1 MTPATDTTTENGA
14 RSSARV
20 WALIVCVAAAVLY
33 AGYLARTDFHR
44 FPPEDTVETLVAAR
58 EVAAGN
64 GLTTRVI
71 SPPAL
76 VFLARQG
83 RAEPPWPNTTRAP
96 LPVLVMGWLM
106 RIASTPTAVAL
117 SSGIFFV
124 LSVPLIFLIGYR
136 LAGRSAG
143 LLGSAAYAVSPAGL
157 WYGVSGMTESASIFS
172 LSAIVYLL
180 MGEITWGGCALA
192 GVAAGVGYLG
202 RFTFKIW
209 APLIV
214 GFIIWRAWGKGP
226 ARAIGMAA
234 LFVTPLLAAML
245 WFGVSMERATGEF
258 GYFGQEDI
266 SIRRDTGLY
275 PGRSSSLALESW
287 SAREFVMSH
296 KAIMARKYARIAE
309 EAWPAVVKMGAMP
322 FLVCFFLV
330 EMFLV
335 LAGARRGHI
344 HWLIYALLG
353 LQLLLV
359 PLVSFGHGGV
369 GENRY
374 LDVFG
379 PVAAA
384 LGAAFF
390 IKLLREKNVATR
402 RVTIVL
408 IAIVAL
414 TSVPTLFDLAVG
426 PYHGDDVSHWDLVG
440 AELAAQV
447 GPDEIIASTH
457 PALVSWKS
465 GRYAVGLPVTPE
477 ELLRMDREML
487 GVDWI
492 YIQARGG
499 DNAGRTTAWEA
510 IIEGDA
516 ELPGF
521 TLASRLPRDGVIL
534 RRTETAA
541 ESNVE

>member
-1 MTPATDTTTENGA
+1 MTPATDTTTENATG
-14 RSSARV
+14 SSARV
-20 WALIVCVAAAVLY
+20 WALVVFLVAAALY

-71 SPPAL
+71 SPPVL
-76 VFLARQG
+76 TFLTRQG
-83 RAEPPWPNTTRAP
+83 RAQPPWPNATRAP
-96 LPVLVMGWLM
+96 LPVLTMGWLM
-106 RIASTPTAVAL
+106 RITSTPTAVAL
-117 SSGIFFV
+117 SSGIFFL
-124 LSVPLIFLIGYR
+124 LSVPLIFLIGHR
-136 LAGRSAG
+136 LAGRAAG
-143 LLGSAAYAVSPAGL
+143 LLGSAAYAISPAGL
-157 WYGVSGMTESASIFS
+157 WYGVTGMTESASIFS
-172 LSAIVYLL
+172 LSAIIYLL

-214 GFIIWRAWGKGP
+214 GFIIWRAWRKGP
-226 ARAIGMAA
+226 ARAVGMAA

-245 WFGVSMERATGEF
+245 WFGASMERATGEF

-275 PGRSSSLALESW
+275 PGRSSSLALESS
-287 SAREFVMSH
+287 SAREFVMTH
-296 KAIMARKYARIAE
+296 KAIMVRKYGRIAE
-309 EAWPAVVKMGAMP
+309 VAWPAVVKMGAMP

-335 LAGARRGHI
+335 LAGARRGQI

-379 PVAAA
+379 PLGAV
-384 LGAAFF
+384 LGAAFAVE
-390 IKLLREKNVATR
+390 LLRGKHAATR
-402 RVTIVL
+402 RATLVL

-414 TSVPTLFDLAVG
+414 TSIPTLFDLAVG
-426 PYHGDDVSHWDLVG
+426 PYHGDDLSHWDLVG

-447 GPDEIIASTH
+447 GPDDIVASTH

-465 GRYAVGLPVTPE
+465 GCYAVGLPVTPV
-477 ELLRMDREML
+477 ELLRMNREML

-492 YIQARGG
+492 YIEERGG
-499 DNAGRTTAWEA
+499 DNAGRTTAWEP

-521 TLASRLPRDGVIL
+521 ALDRRLPRGAL
-534 RRTETAA
+534 LLHRTP
-541 ESNVE
+541 

>member
-1 MTPATDTTTENGA
+1 
-14 RSSARV
+14 
-20 WALIVCVAAAVLY
+20 
-33 AGYLARTDFHR
+33 
-44 FPPEDTVETLVAAR
+44 
-58 EVAAGN
+58 
-64 GLTTRVI
+64 VI
-71 SPPAL
+71 SPPVL
-76 VFLARQG
+76 TFLARQG
-83 RAEPPWPNTTRAP
+83 RAEPPWPNATRSP
-96 LPVLVMGWLM
+96 LPVLIIGGLM

-172 LSAIVYLL
+172 LSAIIYLL

-202 RFTFKIW
+202 
-209 APLIV
+209 
-214 GFIIWRAWGKGP
+214 
-226 ARAIGMAA
+226 RAIGMAA

-309 EAWPAVVKMGAMP
+309 QAWPAVVKMGAMP

-344 HWLIYALLG
+344 HWLIYALL
-353 LQLLLV
+353 
-359 PLVSFGHGGV
+359 
-369 GENRY
+369 
-374 LDVFG
+374 
-379 PVAAA
+379 A
-384 LGAAFF
+384 
-390 IKLLREKNVATR
+390 ATR
-402 RVTIVL
+402 RATLVL
-408 IAIVAL
+408 IVIVAL

-426 PYHGDDVSHWDLVG
+426 PYHGDDVSHWDRVG
-440 AELAAQV
+440 AELSAQV
-447 GPDEIIASTH
+447 APDEIIASTH

-492 YIQARGG
+492 YIQARP
-499 DNAGRTTAWEA
+499 

-521 TLASRLPRDGVIL
+521 ALDRRLPRGAVVL
-534 RRTETAA
+534 RRTPVP
-541 ESNVE
+541 SL